1 MLNGKMY
8 IDGNNYAFNW
18 AAANRNIKSSSL
30 TRNLIKI
37 NENKEDVKNDDRKG
51 NIFNIARKKHN
62 FQLRDQSHSSFMVK
76 EKKRYI
82 EESYSNSNGYGVDES
97 NNTNNYPNNQHNNPS
112 YVKNIKFEIGGRAEK
127 VGRPKERPST
137 NKLGGSIKF
146 ISKQV
151 SATQLL
157 NVNPNNVNNPNNLN
171 NSNNISNFNSD
182 LLIKRNGSEKNFS
195 DVQAL
200 NLKNKNIGYF
210 EGDNFFNNGGES
222 SRTRSYNYNM
232 ELINNELKRSKIVR
246 DNETID
252 VIDLTEKK
260 SKENKDNKEFN
271 KEFNKDFIKDF
282 RQQTK
287 KNNVLN
293 ISSNNVG
300 SLKSSYIL
308 PIVNVANSMAIT
320 REIKDT
326 KEVTKVVKPKKVS
339 SSLVLMNSKARP
351 KFSSKE
357 IKIIGN
363 INKYYFL
370 YITFLH

>member
-1 MLNGKMY
+1 
-8 IDGNNYAFNW
+8 
-18 AAANRNIKSSSL
+18 
-30 TRNLIKI
+30 
-37 NENKEDVKNDDRKG
+37 
-51 NIFNIARKKHN
+51 
-62 FQLRDQSHSSFMVK
+62 
-76 EKKRYI
+76 
-82 EESYSNSNGYGVDES
+82 
-97 NNTNNYPNNQHNNPS
+97 
-112 YVKNIKFEIGGRAEK
+112 
-127 VGRPKERPST
+127 
-137 NKLGGSIKF
+137 
-146 ISKQV
+146 
-151 SATQLL
+151 
-157 NVNPNNVNNPNNLN
+157 
-171 NSNNISNFNSD
+171 
-182 LLIKRNGSEKNFS
+182 
-195 DVQAL
+195 
-200 NLKNKNIGYF
+200 
-210 EGDNFFNNGGES
+210 
-222 SRTRSYNYNM
+222 M